1 MPGSARVVTLSGG
14 SREVGLV
21 RLLDVSATAA
31 APIRERPSIVEPGP
45 LAIDFAVE
53 DLDDAYAVLSGAGYE
68 FYSPPRDAH
77 RLRICFALA
86 PDRVMT
92 ALIQFPEGHGLRRA
106 PYVGLINVAQVVER
120 MDVELPWY
128 RECFAMHTT
137 LNFLQVDDEETR
149 RLGNA
154 TATPA
159 GAFMH
164 LVNLAE
170 REGIDGFQGSGTIE
184 LVEPHGV
191 VGPSICAHALP
202 PRRGFFLTSVRV
214 PDLEVAYARCRERGE
229 GQIVTEIAPADEL
242 TGAPHFVARSPTGAL
257 IEVRQEG

>member
-1 MPGSARVVTLSGG
+1 LSGG
-14 SREVGLV
+14 SGEVGLL
-21 RLLDVSATAA
+21 RLLDVSATD
-31 APIRERPSIVEPGP
+31 APAIRERPSIVDPGP

-53 DLDDAYAVLSGAGYE
+53 DLDAAYAALSDAGHE

-77 RLRICFALA
+77 RLRICFVLA

-92 ALIQFPEGHGLRRA
+92 ALIQFPPGHGLRRA

-128 RECFAMHTT
+128 CDCFAMHTT
-137 LNFLQVDDEETR
+137 LNFVQADDEETR
-149 RLGNA
+149 RLNNA
-154 TATPA
+154 TATPP

-191 VGPSICAHALP
+191 VGPSVCAHARP

-214 PDLEVAYARCRERGE
+214 PDVERAHARCRDRGE
-229 GQIVTEIAPADEL
+229 GELVTGVIAADDL
-242 TGAPHFVARSPTGAL
+242 TGAPHFVVRSPTGAL
-257 IEVRQEG
+257 LEILQEG